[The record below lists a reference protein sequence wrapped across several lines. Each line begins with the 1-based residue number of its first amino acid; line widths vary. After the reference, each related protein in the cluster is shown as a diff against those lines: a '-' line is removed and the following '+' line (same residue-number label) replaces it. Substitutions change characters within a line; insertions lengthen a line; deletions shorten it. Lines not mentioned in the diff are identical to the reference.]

1 MHNKDDKANTVTN
14 EVRPDTQAEGAWYV
28 VATRPRQELVARDH
42 LTRQG
47 YRVLLPE
54 ISLKKRRQSRWVPVV
69 EPLFPGYLFV
79 QLAFG
84 QDDAAPIR
92 STRGCRDLVRFGEH
106 HPPVPAIV
114 LEALMGQ
121 TDSVTE
127 GGPLF
132 TAGEAVRIEDGPFA
146 GLTAVFDMPKG
157 DDRAQVLLEML
168 GKVQQVVVDSDHLA
182 KHVE

>member
-1 MHNKDDKANTVTN
+1 MTN
-14 EVRPDTQAEGAWYV
+14 EVRADSQAEGAWYV
-28 VATRPRQELVARDH
+28 VATRPRQESIARDH

-54 ISLKKRRQSRWVPVV
+54 ISLKKRRQNRWVPLV
-69 EPLFPGYLFV
+69 EPLFPGYLYV

-92 STRGCRDLVRFGEH
+92 STGGCRYLVYFGEH
-106 HPPVPAIV
+106 HPTVPAMV
-114 LEALMGQ
+114 LQALAGQ
-121 TDSVTE
+121 AASVTG

-132 TAGEAVRIEDGPFA
+132 TAGETVRMESGPFA

-157 DDRAQVLLEML
+157 DDRAQVLIEML
-168 GKVQQVVVDSDHLA
+168 GKVLRVEVDSDHLA
-182 KHVE
+182 KNKQMSGVSR